1 MTSLL
6 TRRCTLNMNGSPLK
20 HGSKVNEKII
30 LTYVFCNNF
39 FYRFSEIWDIEYKK
53 SVATFEA
60 ADSTEVKWSPGKTN
74 ILCVLHK

>member
-1 MTSLL
+1 MFF
-6 TRRCTLNMNGSPLK
+6 
-20 HGSKVNEKII
+20 VII
-30 LTYVFCNNF
+30 F
-39 FYRFSEIWDIEYKK
+39 FYRFLEIWDIEYKK